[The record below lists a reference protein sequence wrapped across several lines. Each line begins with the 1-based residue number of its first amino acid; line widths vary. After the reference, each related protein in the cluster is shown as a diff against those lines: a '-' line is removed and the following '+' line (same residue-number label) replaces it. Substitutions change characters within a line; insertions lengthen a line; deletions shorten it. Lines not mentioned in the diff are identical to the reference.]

1 MIDLSIVVVS
11 WNTRALLEQCLDSVV
26 LSQGVGGL
34 ELFVVDNAS
43 GDDSVAMVRSR
54 FPQARLI
61 INKENVGFATAN
73 NQAIREANGRYVLL
87 LNPDTRLLPDALAR
101 LVRFM
106 DDYPG
111 AGAAG
116 ARLLN
121 PDGSLQP
128 SCSPAPTLSRE
139 WWYLF
144 HLDRLRPYSQYPMR
158 RWDTET
164 VREVD
169 VVQGAAMI
177 LRRDVLAQ
185 IGLMDEGYFM
195 YSEEVDLCHR
205 VKEAGWRIYWL
216 PQAQVVHYGGQSTR
230 QAAREMFLRL
240 YEGKLLYFRKR
251 HGQATA
257 RLYKVVLLAAAL
269 ARLMLTP
276 LAWLGRSPNRQQYLT
291 LAGYY
296 RQLVLMLPSW

>member
-1 MIDLSIVVVS
+1 VIDLSIVVVS
-11 WNTRALLEQCLDSVV
+11 WNTRELLAQCLDSVV
-26 LSQGVGGL
+26 QSQGVGEM
-34 ELFVVDNAS
+34 ELLVVDNAS
-43 GDDSVAMVRSR
+43 ADGSVQMVRER
-54 FPQARLI
+54 FPQARLLV
-61 INKENVGFATAN
+61 NKENVGFARAN
-73 NQAIREANGRYVLL
+73 NQAIRQANGRYVLL
-87 LNPDTRLLPDALAR
+87 LNPDTRLLPDALAQ
-101 LVRFM
+101 LVCFM
-106 DDYPG
+106 ESEPG

-144 HLDRLRPYSQYPMR
+144 HLDRLRPYSRYPMR
-158 RWDTET
+158 HWDVQS

-195 YSEEVDLCHR
+195 YSEEVDLCDR
-205 VKEAGWRIYWL
+205 VREAGWRIYWV

-251 HGQATA
+251 HGRSAA
-257 RLYKVVLLAAAL
+257 RLYKLVLLAAAL
-269 ARLMLTP
+269 VRLTLTP

-296 RQLVLMLPSW
+296 RQLVLDLPNW